1 MQKSHKDK
9 IFLALWLAFNFI
21 YKIVLL
27 LAIFMI
33 FITISFYVS
42 LLNVNDLNFNGV
54 LKVDVFILFI
64 IVLRN
69 FIFYKYI
76 KK

>member
-9 IFLALWLAFNFI
+9 KFLALWLAFNFI